1 MKLHTEDISLP
12 PQEKVKIL
20 HGTIHS
26 MYTLLPTIPHDHP
39 LVGDHNSFIAQLLF
53 NRGISNTQEAHSFL
67 NPKWE
72 DTFDPFTMKNVSEG
86 IQRLKKAIENNEQI
100 TIYADYDADGIPGA
114 IVLANLLKKIKYE
127 RFDVYLP
134 HRHDEGY
141 GIHIDALK
149 TIKERGTTLI
159 ITIDVGITGHDAAR
173 WAREHDIDMIIT
185 DHHEPLLN
193 EDGSQNLPEPLLLIN
208 PKQEDCN
215 YPDDMLCGC
224 GVIFKF
230 VQAFISKYGE
240 EYDIHNGWE
249 KWLLD
254 MVGLST
260 ISDMV
265 PLVNENR
272 IFATFGMKVIAKT
285 KRKGLQ
291 KLLWNSGLNVH
302 YLTEEDIAFSIT
314 PKLNAASRMSH
325 PEDAYQALFADN
337 EIDATACV
345 QHLNVLNTE
354 RKKLV
359 ATTMRSALAKLKE
372 REIGSVVVVGSPDWQ
387 VGILGLVASKL
398 VEHFKRPAFVWSEE
412 QGVIKGSCRSYNGT
426 NLITLMTRSHLDSF
440 IQFGGHAEAGGFSC
454 EKKEIHFLPERLSQ
468 AYDEV
473 IGEIPDRSEHEIL
486 EVDMPLTLEEVSY
499 KKYQELRTLAPFGQA
514 NPKPIF
520 LFSQVVPFS
529 VEQFGKEKNHLKLQF
544 KTSTGATISAI
555 KFFADANSFS
565 KPITENSPINLLAH
579 IDFSVF
585 RGTKELRLQIV
596 SIVDE

>member
-1 MKLHTEDISLP
+1 
-12 PQEKVKIL
+12 
-20 HGTIHS
+20 
-26 MYTLLPTIPHDHP
+26 MYTLLPRIDSDHP
-39 LVGDHNSFIAQLLF
+39 LTKKLSPFLAQLLF
-53 NRGISNTQEAHSFL
+53 NRGISDVTAAHSFL

-72 DTFDPFTMKNVSEG
+72 DISDPFAMKNVSEG
-86 IQRLKKAIENNEQI
+86 VERLQKAIQNNEHI

-114 IVLANLLKKIKYE
+114 VVLASLLKKIKYE

-141 GIHIDALK
+141 GIHIDALEK
-149 TIKERGTTLI
+149 IKESGTTLV
-159 ITIDVGITGHDAAR
+159 ITIDVGITGHDAAQ
-173 WAREHDIDMIIT
+173 WAKENGIDLIIT

-208 PKQEDCN
+208 PKQQDCS

-230 VQAFISKYGE
+230 VQAFIAQHGKEYG
-240 EYDIHNGWE
+240 IHDGWE

-272 IFATFGMKVIAKT
+272 IFASFGMKVIAKT
-285 KRKGLQ
+285 KRKGLR
-291 KLLWNSGLNVH
+291 KLMWDAGLNVQ
-302 YLTEEDIAFSIT
+302 YLTEEDIAFSVT

-325 PEDAYQALFADN
+325 PEDAYFALFADTDV
-337 EIDATACV
+337 EATTRV
-345 QHLNVLNTE
+345 QHLNALNTE

-372 REIGSVVVVGSPDWQ
+372 RDLGSVIVVGSPDWQ
-387 VGILGLVASKL
+387 AGILGLVASKL

-412 QGVIKGSCRSYNGT
+412 QGVIKGSCRTYNGT
-426 NLITLMTRSHLDSF
+426 NLVTLMTQSHADSF

-454 EKKEIHFLPERLSQ
+454 EKKEIHFLHERLIQ
-468 AYDEV
+468 AYDDT
-473 IGEIPDRSEHEIL
+473 ITQAPKDSEHEVL
-486 EVDMPLTLEEVSY
+486 EVDMPLTLEEVTY
-499 KKYQELRTLAPFGQA
+499 QKYQEFRSLAPFGQG
-514 NPKPIF
+514 NPKPLF
-520 LFSQVVPFS
+520 LFQGLTPSS

-544 KTSTGATISAI
+544 ATSNGNTISAI
-555 KFFADANSFS
+555 KFFADSDSFS
-565 KPITENSPINLLAH
+565 QPIRVGTPLNLIAH
-579 IDFSVF
+579 IEFSVF
-585 RGTKELRLQIV
+585 RGVKELRLHIVDIV
-596 SIVDE
+596 SE